1 VKALGLL
8 KAIAGTGSGIFVVTL
23 FFSHVSFELTISLI
37 VSM

>member
-1 VKALGLL
+1 MALGLL
-8 KAIAGTGSGIFVVTL
+8 TATADTGSSIFVVV